1 MQIHEEALKGTER
14 PCAPLDCV
22 LCKGARKLHR
32 HGSYE
37 RNADCT
43 GAAKAVTLL
52 FICPQ
57 CRQTIGV
64 IPRGMLPYR
73 TMKTE
78 RLERWLDGECGMIA
92 PASTLGAE
100 LAGGDARPPPASEV
114 ERGCLLRARKILLQR
129 IPVLCGLLGQQMPV
143 SLFSGADLGT
153 FWRALRKVGR
163 LGEVLVHLGKNFNTS
178 LLRDYRSLQPAG
190 RISNWQRRG
199 APA

>member
-1 MQIHEEALKGTER
+1 MR
-14 PCAPLDCV
+14 
-22 LCKGARKLHR
+22 R
-32 HGSYE
+32 HGRYE

-43 GAAKAVTLL
+43 GGGKAVTWL

-73 TMKTE
+73 SITTE
-78 RLERWLDGECGMIA
+78 RFEGWLDLECKVAA
-92 PASTLGAE
+92 PASMLAAE

-114 ERGCLLRARKILLQR
+114 ERGCLLRATKRLLQR
-129 IPVLCGLLGQQMPV
+129 IPVLCGMLGQQMPV
-143 SLFSGADLGT
+143 SSLLGKDLQS

-163 LGEVLVHLGKNFNTS
+163 LAEVLVHLAQKFNAS
-178 LLRDYRSLQPAG
+178 LLGDYRSLRPRQ
-190 RISNWQRRG
+190 RIADWQRRE